1 MRIDKF
7 IAAMSKVQ
15 PLDAT
20 RWGLFIGRPGIDNER
35 LNLTIRNVSVP
46 GRSIAGND
54 LQTYGPKR
62 TIAARE
68 EFTDDLAM
76 EFMLGKDGYE
86 RDLFNRWMN
95 QVVDPKSGNP
105 NYYVNYV
112 CDLGLQQYDK
122 RGVLRYAWKFYEV
135 YPTEIEAIDF
145 SNDAQDGDA
154 AFVAVKV
161 KFAYKNFLASGVQ
174 TPVEVVQDKIEQ
186 MQREPPAKPP
196 TPVEPQQGAGL
207 QKAPLTD
214 EKLQRSID
222 IARKAAADPTRK
234 DQYAAQRYLQMAEQE
249 QARRRRLGISY

>member
-7 IAAMSKVQ
+7 IAAISKFK

-35 LNLTIRNVSVP
+35 LNLTVRNVSVP
-46 GRSIAGND
+46 GRKVSGND

-76 EFMLGKDGYE
+76 EFLLGQDGYE
-86 RDLFNRWMN
+86 RDLFNKWMD

-122 RGVLRYAWKFYEV
+122 KGVLRYAWKFYEI

-145 SNDAQDGDA
+145 ANEAGDGDA
-154 AFVAVKV
+154 AFVTVKV
-161 KFAYKNFLASGVQ
+161 KFAYKNFLASGV
-174 TPVEVVQDKIEQ
+174 VSLEEVQDRIEQ
-186 MQREPPAKPP
+186 MRIQPGR
-196 TPVEPQQGAGL
+196 GGGG
-207 QKAPLTD
+207 
-214 EKLQRSID
+214 
-222 IARKAAADPTRK
+222 
-234 DQYAAQRYLQMAEQE
+234 
-249 QARRRRLGISY
+249 GISLPDLGPLL

>member
-7 IAAMSKVQ
+7 MAAISKIK

-35 LNLTIRNVSVP
+35 LNLTIRNVTVP
-46 GRSIAGND
+46 GRKVSGND

-76 EFMLGKDGYE
+76 EFLLGQDGYE
-86 RDLFNRWMN
+86 RDLFNKWMD

-122 RGVLRYAWKFYEV
+122 KGVLRYAWKFYEI

-145 SNDAQDGDA
+145 TNEAGQDDA
-154 AFVAVKV
+154 AFVKVKV
-161 KFAYKNFLASGVQ
+161 KFAYKNFLASGVV
-174 TPVEVVQDKIEQ
+174 PLEEVQDRIEQ
-186 MQREPPAKPP
+186 MRIQPGR
-196 TPVEPQQGAGL
+196 GGGG
-207 QKAPLTD
+207 
-214 EKLQRSID
+214 
-222 IARKAAADPTRK
+222 
-234 DQYAAQRYLQMAEQE
+234 
-249 QARRRRLGISY
+249 GISLPDLGPLL